1 LETSL
6 NNKKIKSDFF
16 LIFQSAI
23 PNPKS
28 AITQGGFME
37 EVKFKDTSDIEA
49 FESTP
54 LEERM
59 AVFNT
64 YDLIKTGAAI
74 NPDATA
80 ISFFLSSDTYD
91 RPMTGTYRDL
101 TANITRTANVFHDL
115 GIGPTDVIS
124 YLLPN
129 LPHTHYVLW
138 GGEAAGIV
146 NPINPLLEP
155 ATIAEICQAAGTK
168 VLVALAE
175 FPESDIWQKA
185 MKVRK
190 ALPDLK
196 AVIRVMGPSDEKE
209 GIYAYDE
216 IIGRYSGEKLDS
228 NRIIDPREMASMYH
242 TGGTTGI
249 PKLAPHT
256 HFNETAMAY
265 MLAAAAELNTGE
277 TALCGLPLFHVNG
290 TTVTGSTPFLI
301 GAHVVLLGPRGYRDP
316 AVMQN
321 FYKIVDHYKAV
332 TFSSVPTVLSILL
345 DIPVGDADIS
355 SLRYAICGAAPL
367 SVELFKRFE
376 AHSGMK
382 ILEGYGLTEGTCASS
397 FNPYHG
403 RQKIGSIGLR
413 LPYMQMKIFIV
424 DEGGMFLRET
434 EIDEI
439 GSVCIQGPNVF
450 SGYLD
455 DAHNRGIWP
464 KEGWLNTGDLGRKD
478 ADGYFWLT
486 GRTKE
491 LIIRGG
497 HNIDPAVIEDPLYR
511 LPGVQVAAAVGRPD
525 PHAGEVPVA
534 FVQLQEAAELTP
546 EQILDYLKEEIGERA
561 AVPKE
566 VIITEEVPLT
576 PVGKIFKPALRWQAI
591 RKVYQTEMEKIDD
604 LLASLEV
611 TVTEDKIH
619 GAMVAITAKAS
630 PDTSHDH
637 IRDRVNDILARYTVK
652 YKLTIN

>member
-1 LETSL
+1 
-6 NNKKIKSDFF
+6 
-16 LIFQSAI
+16 
-23 PNPKS
+23 
-28 AITQGGFME
+28 ME

-80 ISFFLSSDTYD
+80 ISFFLSGDTYD
-91 RPMTGTYRDL
+91 RPMTVTYRDL
-101 TANITRTANVFHDL
+101 TANITRTANLFHDL